1 MTLSWFNF
9 VLIYIFT
16 NSTSKLIQKYVMR
29 NEEVDPTAF
38 SAFWHLTCGIMGI
51 PFIFITG
58 LVYPQELKIWLIT
71 LLSGFL
77 YTICLLLYFKALK
90 NTEISQTETISTTR
104 SIWVVLLGVVFF
116 GETLSLSKLLGV
128 ALIFLGLIVIYN
140 QKTKKTTFGRYH
152 IYVLVYAIM
161 ISSAYALDKYALRY
175 FSVGF
180 YNSLLYL
187 LPGIL
192 TTVIFPRTLRNMKYL
207 IKPRKTNYFIFIS
220 CSVQIISTLSLYA
233 AYQVGE
239 LSLVGP
245 LAQTSTVLT
254 IIFGILLLKERWN
267 LKRKI
272 AGIAIVS
279 LGVAFLKFLA
289 F

>member
-1 MTLSWFNF
+1 
-9 VLIYIFT
+9 
-16 NSTSKLIQKYVMR
+16 MR